1 MKINFHENMNA
12 DREINEKVKN
22 IRVNIVVYFLLD
34 YFNRDTCFYI

>member
-1 MKINFHENMNA
+1 MDDIDA